1 MSDRR
6 DGSNVVR
13 NETETRQATK
23 EGVTRYVLIGG
34 LVLVII
40 IFAIS
45 YGAIF

>member
-13 NETETRQATK
+13 NETEARQATK
-23 EGVTRYVLIGG
+23 EGVARYVLIGG
-34 LVLVII
+34 IVLVVI

-45 YGAIF
+45 YSTIF